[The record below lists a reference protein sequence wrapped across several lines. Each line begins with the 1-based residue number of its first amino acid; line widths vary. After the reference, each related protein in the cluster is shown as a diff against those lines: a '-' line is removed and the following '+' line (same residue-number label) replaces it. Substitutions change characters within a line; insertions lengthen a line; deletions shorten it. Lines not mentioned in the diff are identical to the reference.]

1 MNYPP
6 ILFITGIGT
15 DVGKTYA
22 TGWLARTMM
31 DKGLNVITQKFV
43 QTGCDGFS
51 EDIITHRRLMRMRPT
66 SMDLDFTTA
75 PQIFSYPASA
85 DLAARID
92 GKEFDI
98 AAVNAA
104 TRRLTFVYDHILI
117 EGAGGLMVPLHGTY
131 TTLDYLKQRKYP
143 VAVVTNGQL
152 GSISHTLLTLE
163 ALHHANVPLWSVIY
177 NHYFD
182 KDTTICNDTVDY
194 LRRWLTE
201 RHPDAVFLEMI

>member
-1 MNYPP
+1 MTYPP

-22 TGWLARTMM
+22 TGWLARIMM
-31 DKGLNVITQKFV
+31 DQGLNVITQKFV
-43 QTGCDGFS
+43 QTGCTDFS
-51 EDIITHRRLMRMRPT
+51 EDIMVHRRLMRIEPT
-66 SMDLDFTTA
+66 EVDLDFTTA

-104 TRRLTFVYDHILI
+104 TQRLTSLYDHVLI
-117 EGAGGLMVPLHGTY
+117 EGAGGLMVPLRGAY
-131 TTLDYLKQRKYP
+131 TTLDYLHDMQYP

-163 ALHHANVPLWSVIY
+163 ALRHARVPLWGVIY
-177 NHYFD
+177 NPYFD
-182 KDTTICNDTVDY
+182 KDTTICTDTIEY
-194 LRRWLTE
+194 LRRWLAE
-201 RHPDAVFLEMI
+201 RHPDAVFLKMT

>member
-1 MNYPP
+1 MTYPP

-31 DKGLNVITQKFV
+31 DEGLDVITQKFV
-43 QTGCDGFS
+43 QTGCNGFS
-51 EDIITHRRLMRMRPT
+51 EDIATHRKLMRIKPS
-66 SMDLDFTTA
+66 SMDLDRTTA

-85 DLAARID
+85 DLAARLD
-92 GKEFDI
+92 GKEFDF

-104 TRRLTFVYDHILI
+104 TRRLTFVYDHVLI
-117 EGAGGLMVPLHGTY
+117 EGAGGLMVPLRGTF
-131 TTLDYLKQRKYP
+131 TTLDYLQEMNYP

-152 GSISHTLLTLE
+152 GSISHTLLTLY
-163 ALHHANVPLWSVIY
+163 ALAHAGVKVWGVIY

-182 KDTTICNDTVDY
+182 KDATICADTIDY
-194 LRRWLTE
+194 LRRWLAE